1 MSACLGSVD
10 FRGSVLR
17 EALLAVAGRSLFVV
31 RDVKIFLVLFCVA
44 LMLVVCLAFSFLLR
58 YRFLIVINRGGRVV
72 ATFGCVRRR
81 FATFAAPAR
90 KKKKNLD
97 AARELVGPRERLPE
111 PDRHVPQRQRVD
123 HAGNRHSRGAHAGN
137 AAVGRV
143 ARVAAQRAAR
153 RLACS
158 SVSRPMRARAR
169 ARILFMSLC
178 GAQLARVCV
187 ILIRSHARTR
197 ALFAQL
203 FGAEALL

>member
-90 KKKKNLD
+90 KKKKNLTQLVSLSD
-97 AARELVGPRERLPE
+97 LESDYQNPIDMCRNANVWIMPEIGIHAALTLAMLLSGAWLELLLNAPLVAW
-111 PDRHVPQRQRVD
+111 HV
-123 HAGNRHSRGAHAGN
+123 H
-137 AAVGRV
+137 
-143 ARVAAQRAAR
+143 
-153 RLACS
+153 L
-158 SVSRPMRARAR
+158 
-169 ARILFMSLC
+169 
-178 GAQLARVCV
+178 
-187 ILIRSHARTR
+187 
-197 ALFAQL
+197 
-203 FGAEALL
+203 